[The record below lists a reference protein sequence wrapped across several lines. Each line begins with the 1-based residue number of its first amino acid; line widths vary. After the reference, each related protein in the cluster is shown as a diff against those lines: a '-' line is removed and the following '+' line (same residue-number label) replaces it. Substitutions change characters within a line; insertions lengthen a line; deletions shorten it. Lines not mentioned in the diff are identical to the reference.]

1 VKPFLYALTLTMI
14 ISLPDVAQNSATSP
28 GGPQSTPPPG
38 VAPQEPQSSA
48 AGSTKDQIVT
58 SGDEA
63 AKASEPKGR
72 STLIGCLSGP
82 DPDGKYTLRSMSH
95 RTGVQVLGS
104 NDLKTDSGSKVKL
117 TGSWVPGDQPA
128 QSTKGKESRKFQATE
143 IEVLAEK
150 CEAPSEKTP
159 VGKQKQQKQQQKQ
172 KSSASG
178 NEDAT
183 SPK

>member
-1 VKPFLYALTLTMI
+1 MKPFLYALTLTI
-14 ISLPDVAQNSATSP
+14 AISLPAVAQNSAASP
-28 GGPQSTPPPG
+28 GGQQSTPSPG
-38 VAPQEPQSSA
+38 NTSQEPQSNA
-48 AGSTKDQIVT
+48 AGSTKDHIVT
-58 SGDEA
+58 SGAQA
-63 AKASEPKGR
+63 AKPAGAKS

-104 NDLKTDSGSKVKL
+104 EDLKTDSGSKVKL

-128 QSTKGKESRKFQATE
+128 ESTKGKESRKFQATD

-150 CEAPSEKTP
+150 CEAPSVRTP
-159 VGKQKQQKQQQKQ
+159 VSKQKQQKEQQKQ
-172 KSSASG
+172 KSNASG

-183 SPK
+183 PK